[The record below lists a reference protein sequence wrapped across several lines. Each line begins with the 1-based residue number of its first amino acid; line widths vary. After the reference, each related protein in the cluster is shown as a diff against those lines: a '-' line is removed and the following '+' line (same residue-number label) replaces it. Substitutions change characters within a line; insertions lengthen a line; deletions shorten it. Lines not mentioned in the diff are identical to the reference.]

1 MDPIK
6 YIFEKPALFGRIA
19 RWQMILT
26 EYDIQY
32 TTQKA
37 IKGSVLADHL
47 AHQAVDDYQSMNFEF
62 PDESIM
68 IVTDCEVLGPDEG
81 PEEGSRWSMHFD
93 GASNALGNGI
103 GAVIISPQ
111 GTHTPLTARLCFN

>member
-1 MDPIK
+1 
-6 YIFEKPALFGRIA
+6 
-19 RWQMILT
+19 MILT

-47 AHQAVDDYQSMNFEF
+47 DHQAVEDYQSMKFEF
-62 PDESIM
+62 PDKDIM
-68 IVTDCEVLGPDEG
+68 TLDNCEEIRPYEE
-81 PEEGSRWSMHFD
+81 PEQGSRWTMVFD

-103 GAVIISPQ
+103 GVVIISPE
-111 GTHTPLTARLCFN
+111 G